1 MRTTAQVRQGFRAG
15 LGIHAVCV
23 LPAILQSPSR
33 DPCKRVW
40 DVRVTL
46 FIPEGQG
53 VCVGGSPACK
63 DVVLVRKDQSHGA
76 SGRQLGGRW
85 HHSAGDLHVSL

>member
-1 MRTTAQVRQGFRAG
+1 MHVIVTDLRGRIQLQFTDSGAEARVRTTAQVMQGFRAG

-23 LPAILQSPSR
+23 LPTTLQSPSR

-53 VCVGGSPACK
+53 VCVGGS
-63 DVVLVRKDQSHGA
+63 
-76 SGRQLGGRW
+76 
-85 HHSAGDLHVSL
+85 LHVRMLSW